1 MQEDTWVTL
10 LRFVPV
16 QRWSHNVE
24 HGAVVMAYN
33 PCLNPDSV
41 DRLRKLVTGCIRSTA
56 ELHSHI
62 SFDRYVLLR
71 CLGNTSSPQSTTCP
85 RACL

>member
-1 MQEDTWVTL
+1 M
-10 LRFVPV
+10 PV

-41 DRLRKLVTGCIRSTA
+41 DRLRKLVTGCIRWIAGFLKQS
-56 ELHSHI
+56 
-62 SFDRYVLLR
+62 LLCQQYSLR
-71 CLGNTSSPQSTTCP
+71 MRPLAWCF
-85 RACL
+85 

>member
-1 MQEDTWVTL
+1 M
-10 LRFVPV
+10 PV

-41 DRLRKLVTGCIRSTA
+41 DRLRKLVTGCIRSTPVF
-56 ELHSHI
+56 LKQG
-62 SFDRYVLLR
+62 L
-71 CLGNTSSPQSTTCP
+71 
-85 RACL
+85 